1 MPPSD
6 DPELERIRAMGKII
20 APYVVLH
27 IATGLAA
34 ARYHGPS
41 GMPSSEDWRTGV
53 ITDSV
58 KDAIR
63 MMKLVLG

>member
-6 DPELERIRAMGKII
+6 DAELDRLRQFGKIV

-27 IATGLAA
+27 IATALAT
-34 ARYHGPS
+34 ARYSGPS